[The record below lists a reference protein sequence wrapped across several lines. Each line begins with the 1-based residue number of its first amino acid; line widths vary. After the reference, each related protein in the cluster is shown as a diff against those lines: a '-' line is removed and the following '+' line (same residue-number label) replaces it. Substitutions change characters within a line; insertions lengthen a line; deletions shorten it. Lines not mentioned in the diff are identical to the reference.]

1 MVEGDKWEMFIPSD
15 LGYGDRGSPPKISGG
30 DTLIFTMEILEIKG
44 DKTLAW
50 NCNPATL
57 DNCSEREK
65 GYIAKSGKKFGG
77 DADAIDVEIERIQKV
92 FGASDQPKTKDWADI
107 RVKILE
113 LLKVSEEEL

>member
-1 MVEGDKWEMFIPSD
+1 MGTFAPNQVIKGWTEAMQLMV
-15 LGYGDRGSPPKISGG
+15 GG

-50 NCNPATL
+50 NCNPTTL
-57 DNCSEREK
+57 DDCSEREK

-113 LLKVSEEEL
+113 LLKVSE